1 MRDDGGNRADA
12 GSAWASQ
19 DARRVA
25 HDARVRD
32 HWPGGGEH
40 HALDAPA
47 GERVAARRP
56 GVRDVARADRAFL
69 GRAVTH
75 LARETGVVQ
84 FPGLGSGA
92 PAVDHTREAA
102 RRVTPAARVVH
113 VDGDRAPTHAGAL
126 LAGPPDGAT
135 ACLEA
140 EVRDPAV
147 LAGAARTPPFSRP
160 VAVPLPGVPVFAP
173 GAAEARRVVRRLV
186 AAVPA
191 GSHAA
196 LDLGGTADAEAVA
209 FWNPTPTPTPKPT
222 PAPHRRSRPGPP
234 PGPPLSWA
242 AGNGG
247 SPASSPA
254 RTRTRTRTRTRNR
267 PPPARSRPG
276 SRRTRRWPANPE
288 PPRPAREPL
297 DGDPPP

>member
-102 RRVTPAARVVH
+102 RRVTLAARVVH
-113 VDGDRAPTHAGAL
+113 VDGDRAPAHVGAL

-160 VAVPLPGVPVFAP
+160 VAVPLPGVPVFVP

-209 FWNPTPTPTPKPT
+209 FWNAHAHAHARAHARAAP
-222 PAPHRRSRPGPP
+222 PATARA
-234 PGPPLSWA
+234 A
-242 AGNGG
+242 AGAAAFLGG
-247 SPASSPA
+247 RERREPGVVSCPHPHPHPHPHPEPAAAGTLPA
-254 RTRTRTRTRTRNR
+254 RL
-267 PPPARSRPG
+267 PPYA
-276 SRRTRRWPANPE
+276 AV
-288 PPRPAREPL
+288 AREP
-297 DGDPPP
+297 